1 MKKLIVWAVLSAA
14 VAVLPSCGD
23 DEGEGCSTP
32 VISEV
37 NYSPKNPSKSEEVT
51 VTARIRNEHCPFQA
65 CVTYQVDSITG
76 TWGNTTESY
85 RSTDPVYST
94 VAGETYDFMAKI
106 PATKLTGRKVRFMIE
121 VTTQHRLYVSS
132 DFEEYVV
139 PGPIEPDPDQPGRFR
154 RERRFGKIA
163 GSRRSCAVRGGRLM
177 RTYYFVRT

>member
-1 MKKLIVWAVLSAA
+1 MKKLIVWTELSAA

-65 CVTYQVDSITG
+65 CVTYQVAQLDKEWSNEEDSY
-76 TWGNTTESY
+76 ES
-85 RSTDPVYST
+85 TAVVHST

-139 PGPIEPDPDQPGRFR
+139 PGPIEPDPDQPGDSG
-154 RERRFGKIA
+154 ESD
-163 GSRRSCAVRGGRLM
+163 GSEK
-177 RTYYFVRT
+177 

>member
-23 DEGEGCSTP
+23 DAGEGCSTP

-139 PGPIEPDPDQPGRFR
+139 PGPIEPDPDQPGDSG
-154 RERRFGKIA
+154 ESD
-163 GSRRSCAVRGGRLM
+163 GSEK
-177 RTYYFVRT
+177 

>member
-14 VAVLPSCGD
+14 VAVRPSCGD

-65 CVTYQVDSITG
+65 CVTYQVDLITG
-76 TWGNTTESY
+76 PWGNTTESY

-139 PGPIEPDPDQPGRFR
+139 PGPIEPDPDQPG
-154 RERRFGKIA
+154 ESGESD
-163 GSRRSCAVRGGRLM
+163 GSEK
-177 RTYYFVRT
+177 

>member
-1 MKKLIVWAVLSAA
+1 MFDA
-14 VAVLPSCGD
+14 
-23 DEGEGCSTP
+23 

-65 CVTYQVDSITG
+65 CVTYRWIRLRVRGAI
-76 TWGNTTESY
+76 
-85 RSTDPVYST
+85 RRRAIARPDPVYST

-139 PGPIEPDPDQPGRFR
+139 PGPIEPDPDQPGDSG
-154 RERRFGKIA
+154 ESD
-163 GSRRSCAVRGGRLM
+163 GSEK
-177 RTYYFVRT
+177 

>member
-1 MKKLIVWAVLSAA
+1 MKKLIVWTVLSAA
-14 VAVLPSCGD
+14 IAVLPSCGD

-65 CVTYQVDSITG
+65 CVTYQVAQLDKEWSNGEDSY
-76 TWGNTTESY
+76 ESMA
-85 RSTDPVYST
+85 VVHST

-139 PGPIEPDPDQPGRFR
+139 PGPIEPDPDQPGDSG
-154 RERRFGKIA
+154 ESD
-163 GSRRSCAVRGGRLM
+163 GSEK
-177 RTYYFVRT
+177 

>member
-1 MKKLIVWAVLSAA
+1 MFDARDFGGELLAEKSVEERRGDRDGQDTQRTLS
-14 VAVLPSCGD
+14 VPGLCDLP
-23 DEGEGCSTP
+23 E
-32 VISEV
+32 
-37 NYSPKNPSKSEEVT
+37 
-51 VTARIRNEHCPFQA
+51 
-65 CVTYQVDSITG
+65 VDSITG

-139 PGPIEPDPDQPGRFR
+139 PGPIVPDPDQPGNSG
-154 RERRFGKIA
+154 ESD
-163 GSRRSCAVRGGRLM
+163 GSEK
-177 RTYYFVRT
+177 

>member
-65 CVTYQVDSITG
+65 CVTYQVDLITG

-85 RSTDPVYST
+85 RSTDPVYLT

-139 PGPIEPDPDQPGRFR
+139 PGPIEPDPDQPGDSG
-154 RERRFGKIA
+154 ESD
-163 GSRRSCAVRGGRLM
+163 GSEK
-177 RTYYFVRT
+177 

>member
-1 MKKLIVWAVLSAA
+1 MKKLIVWTVLSAA

-65 CVTYQVDSITG
+65 CVTYQVAQLDKEWSNEEDSY
-76 TWGNTTESY
+76 ES
-85 RSTDPVYST
+85 TAVVHST

-139 PGPIEPDPDQPGRFR
+139 PGPIEPDPDQPGDS
-154 RERRFGKIA
+154 GA
-163 GSRRSCAVRGGRLM
+163 SDGSV
-177 RTYYFVRT
+177 

>member
-1 MKKLIVWAVLSAA
+1 MCISTNKYGKRTLKKLIVWAVLSAA

-132 DFEEYVV
+132 DFEEYVE
-139 PGPIEPDPDQPGRFR
+139 PGPIEPDPDQPGDSG
-154 RERRFGKIA
+154 ESD
-163 GSRRSCAVRGGRLM
+163 GSEK
-177 RTYYFVRT
+177 

>member
-1 MKKLIVWAVLSAA
+1 MKKLIVWAGLSAA

-51 VTARIRNEHCPFQA
+51 VTARIRNEHSPFQA

-139 PGPIEPDPDQPGRFR
+139 PGPIEPDPDQPGDSG
-154 RERRFGKIA
+154 ESD
-163 GSRRSCAVRGGRLM
+163 GSEK
-177 RTYYFVRT
+177 

>member
-65 CVTYQVDSITG
+65 CVTYQVDLITG
-76 TWGNTTESY
+76 TWGNTTEMLCPRMVMLH
-85 RSTDPVYST
+85 RS
-94 VAGETYDFMAKI
+94 
-106 PATKLTGRKVRFMIE
+106 RKPLMGTPSAFISSSRS
-121 VTTQHRLYVSS
+121 RRAVSS
-132 DFEEYVV
+132 SM
-139 PGPIEPDPDQPGRFR
+139 
-154 RERRFGKIA
+154 A
-163 GSRRSCAVRGGRLM
+163 
-177 RTYYFVRT
+177 

>member
-65 CVTYQVDSITG
+65 CVTYQVDLITG
-76 TWGNTTESY
+76 TWGSAAFCT
-85 RSTDPVYST
+85 
-94 VAGETYDFMAKI
+94 
-106 PATKLTGRKVRFMIE
+106 
-121 VTTQHRLYVSS
+121 
-132 DFEEYVV
+132 
-139 PGPIEPDPDQPGRFR
+139 
-154 RERRFGKIA
+154 
-163 GSRRSCAVRGGRLM
+163 SCSP
-177 RTYYFVRT
+177 

>member
-65 CVTYQVDSITG
+65 CVTYQVDLITG

-94 VAGETYDFMAKI
+94 VAKI

-139 PGPIEPDPDQPGRFR
+139 PGPIEPDPDQPGDSG
-154 RERRFGKIA
+154 ESD
-163 GSRRSCAVRGGRLM
+163 GSEK
-177 RTYYFVRT
+177 

>member
-1 MKKLIVWAVLSAA
+1 MFDARDFGGELLAEKSVEERRGDRDGQDTQRTLS
-14 VAVLPSCGD
+14 VPGLCD
-23 DEGEGCSTP
+23 L
-32 VISEV
+32 
-37 NYSPKNPSKSEEVT
+37 
-51 VTARIRNEHCPFQA
+51 
-65 CVTYQVDSITG
+65 QVDSITG

-139 PGPIEPDPDQPGRFR
+139 PGPIEPDPDQPGDSG
-154 RERRFGKIA
+154 ESD
-163 GSRRSCAVRGGRLM
+163 GSEK
-177 RTYYFVRT
+177 

>member
-65 CVTYQVDSITG
+65 CVTYQVAQLDKEWSNEEDSY
-76 TWGNTTESY
+76 ES
-85 RSTDPVYST
+85 TAVVHST
-94 VAGETYDFMAKI
+94 VAGETYDFTAKI
-106 PATKLTGRKVRFMIE
+106 PATKLTGRKVRFVIE
-121 VTTQHRLYVSS
+121 VMTQHYTYITS
-132 DFEEYVV
+132 DPMEYTV
-139 PGPIEPDPDQPGRFR
+139 PGPIEPDPDQPGDSG
-154 RERRFGKIA
+154 ESD
-163 GSRRSCAVRGGRLM
+163 GSEK
-177 RTYYFVRT
+177 

>member
-94 VAGETYDFMAKI
+94 VAGETYASMSLLISRSMSCPVRSNPIPTSRAI
-106 PATKLTGRKVRFMIE
+106 PARATVRKNSGV
-121 VTTQHRLYVSS
+121 
-132 DFEEYVV
+132 
-139 PGPIEPDPDQPGRFR
+139 
-154 RERRFGKIA
+154 
-163 GSRRSCAVRGGRLM
+163 
-177 RTYYFVRT
+177 

>member
-1 MKKLIVWAVLSAA
+1 MKKLIVWTVLSAA

-37 NYSPKNPSKSEEVT
+37 NYSPKSPSKSEEVT

-65 CVTYQVDSITG
+65 CVTYQVAQLDKEWSNEEDSY
-76 TWGNTTESY
+76 ES
-85 RSTDPVYST
+85 TAVVHST

-139 PGPIEPDPDQPGRFR
+139 PGPIEPDPDQPGDSG
-154 RERRFGKIA
+154 ESD
-163 GSRRSCAVRGGRLM
+163 GSEK
-177 RTYYFVRT
+177 

>member
-1 MKKLIVWAVLSAA
+1 MKKLIVWTVLSAA

-65 CVTYQVDSITG
+65 CVTYQVAQLDKEWSNEEDSY
-76 TWGNTTESY
+76 ES
-85 RSTDPVYST
+85 TAFVHST

-139 PGPIEPDPDQPGRFR
+139 PGPIEPDPDQPGDSG
-154 RERRFGKIA
+154 ESD
-163 GSRRSCAVRGGRLM
+163 GSEK
-177 RTYYFVRT
+177 

>member
-14 VAVLPSCGD
+14 VAVLPSGGD

-65 CVTYQVDSITG
+65 CVTYQVDLITG

-139 PGPIEPDPDQPGRFR
+139 PGPIEPDPDQPGDSG
-154 RERRFGKIA
+154 ESD
-163 GSRRSCAVRGGRLM
+163 GSEK
-177 RTYYFVRT
+177 